1 MRSRMLQSKAETS
14 HTLVRAARVRREFGV
29 HGEVAVSP
37 LGGDV
42 ERFTPGL
49 TLWLE
54 DEDRSVKVQHA
65 RRGPHEDVVLSLNG
79 LSSPEQAAALRGKYL
94 CVDHSER
101 RSLGDNEWFVDD
113 LVGLRAVDRDGTEVG
128 RVSSVDE
135 NPAHPMLILETKAGE
150 QLIPFV
156 EAFVDSVD
164 IDRGVI
170 CVTPWKWE
178 DES

>member
-1 MRSRMLQSKAETS
+1 MLQSKTEPS
-14 HTLVRAARVRREFGV
+14 PTLVRAARVRREFGV

-42 ERFTPGL
+42 NRFTPGL

-54 DEDRSVKVQHA
+54 GESRSVKVQGA
-65 RRGPHEDVVLSLNG
+65 RRGPREDVVLSLKG
-79 LSSPEQAAALRGKYL
+79 LSSPEQAAELRGKYL
-94 CVDHSER
+94 CVDHAER

-128 RVSSVDE
+128 KVSSVDE
-135 NPAHPMLILETKAGE
+135 NPAHPMLVLDTEGGE
-150 QLIPFV
+150 QLIPLV
-156 EAFVDSVD
+156 AAFVDSVD
-164 IDRGVI
+164 IDHGVI
-170 CVTPWKWE
+170 RVTPWKWD